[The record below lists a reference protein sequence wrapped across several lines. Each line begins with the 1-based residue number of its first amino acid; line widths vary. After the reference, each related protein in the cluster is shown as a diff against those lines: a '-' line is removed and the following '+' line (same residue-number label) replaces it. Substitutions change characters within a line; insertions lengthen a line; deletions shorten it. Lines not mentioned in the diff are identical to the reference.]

1 MEKKFKNIIIIC
13 VTFMIIGIFIVN
25 LNSPQSVKNRSN
37 INIYVKDTPPKIVL
51 ELGKRE
57 LILNTA
63 FLYYLKNGVITLI
76 ENIVN

>member
-13 VTFMIIGIFIVN
+13 VVFMIIGIFIVN